1 MSFDH
6 AVPLEQRILIAS
18 SRDQERTDFYA
29 GGLLA
34 SSRRGIHFAPLKVT
48 ELFKALPRVSVPL
61 TRRDAATTAALRDD
75 YAHMLRSGG
84 LRTFLQREF
93 FRQVQAECCDLQRGQ
108 YRHLPKPDEAR
119 VAQEYAA
126 YELHHRL
133 PLSLGGTNA
142 LTNLVFIPQR
152 LHRRIHEQIDRQTRH
167 LAEGQSARV
176 AIPYPEGIIRIAPQR
191 SDKTPARLPHH
202 ANDQ

>member
-6 AVPLEQRILIAS
+6 AVPLEQRLYIAS
-18 SRDQERTDFYA
+18 SRDQEQTDFYA

-34 SSRRGIHFAPLKVT
+34 PSRCAIHFAPLKVA
-48 ELFKALPRVSVPL
+48 ELFNALPRVSLSL

-75 YAHMLRSGG
+75 YGYMLRSGG

-93 FRQVQAECCDLQRGQ
+93 FRLVQEECCELQRGQ
-108 YRHLPKPDEAR
+108 YRRLLKPDDAR
-119 VAQEYAA
+119 ITQEYAA
-126 YELHHRL
+126 YDLHHRI

-152 LHRRIHEQIDRQTRH
+152 LHKRIHEQIDRQTRH
-167 LAEGQSARV
+167 LTEGQTAMV
-176 AIPYPEGIIRIAPQR
+176 AIPYPEGIIHIAPQR
-191 SDKTPARLPHH
+191 SDKTSARLSQN